1 MTNASPIR
9 FLISG
14 GIPVGVIIISVIVSG
29 PA

>member
-1 MTNASPIR
+1 MTYPATNR
-9 FLISG
+9 FLNPS